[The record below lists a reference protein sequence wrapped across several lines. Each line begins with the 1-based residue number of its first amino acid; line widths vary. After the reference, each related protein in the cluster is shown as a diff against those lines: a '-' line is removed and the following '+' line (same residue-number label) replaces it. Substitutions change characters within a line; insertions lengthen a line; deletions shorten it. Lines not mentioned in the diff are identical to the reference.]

1 MPITLGCPSC
11 GKRFRARDESAG
23 KRVKCPFCQ
32 AAVAVP
38 TADQA
43 QAASAGT
50 DEIPAMTMTPV
61 EPITPHQPAGTGK
74 SKDDV
79 PFSFAPTPTPGP
91 SPSPVAPASPM
102 DWGATGLPPSAA
114 PAAGSRA
121 PSPPRPAPPPA
132 PPRKDQAGK
141 TSRPEQSPEE
151 SVAASWRKTRS
162 GLRWVSFALFWFALL
177 GLVPFGK
184 LIYERA
190 VGPLPQGEGQVK
202 IEGYINDGS
211 QDAVRVSAEEEIN
224 LLLYGVPILLGG
236 LAMILGRL
244 TCGAAPRNS
253 GAKGLFVFSGLFALI
268 AFTGLLTL
276 PVASKAGYREIEGYA
291 RITAIVCGAVAEFWF
306 LLALG
311 ASAATLRR
319 PSAVRT
325 VGFFALVVGL
335 AALVVTIGWDSWL
348 KYGEDL
354 GRPKEPDADWLFYE
368 EAAKMLGWILVIGV
382 YSRAVRGV
390 RLAIREFLEDARDRK
405 AAVA

>member
-38 TADQA
+38 SAEEA
-43 QAASAGT
+43 QNSSART
-50 DEIPAMTMTPV
+50 DEVPAMAVTPV
-61 EPITPHQPAGTGK
+61 HPVTPHSPAGK
-74 SKDDV
+74 AKDDV
-79 PFSFAPTPTPGP
+79 PFGFAPTPPS

-102 DWGATGLPPSAA
+102 DWGTAGLPPTEPLPPAA
-114 PAAGSRA
+114 PRPA
-121 PSPPRPAPPPA
+121 PAPPPA
-132 PPRKDQAGK
+132 RKSKADKA
-141 TSRPEQSPEE
+141 SRPEPTSEE
-151 SVAASWRKTRS
+151 FVAASWRKTRS

-177 GLVPFGK
+177 GMVPFGK
-184 LIYERA
+184 LVYERA
-190 VGPLPQGEGQVK
+190 VGPLPQGQGNIK
-202 IEGYINDGS
+202 IEGYVNDDS
-211 QDAVRVSAEEEIN
+211 QDAFRISAEEEIN

-268 AFTGLLTL
+268 ALTGLLTL
-276 PVASKAGYREIEGYA
+276 PVAARAGYREIEGYA
-291 RITAIVCGAVAEFWF
+291 RIAAIVCGAVAEFWF

-319 PSAVRT
+319 PKAVRM
-325 VGFFALVVGL
+325 VGFFAFVIGL
-335 AALVVTIGWDSWL
+335 AALIVTIGWDSWL
-348 KYGEDL
+348 KYGVDL

-368 EAAKMLGWILVIGV
+368 AAAKMLGWILLIGV
-382 YSRAVRGV
+382 YSRAVSGV
-390 RLAIREFLEDARDRK
+390 KRAIREFLEEAADRK
-405 AAVA
+405 AATAGR